1 MAAWLAS
8 TVAVLL
14 LPLRWVASARG
25 DILGLSGLCC
35 PIVAAYLTW
44 GPAGA
49 FWVAG
54 PLLLVIARLY
64 GGNRG

>member
-1 MAAWLAS
+1 MATWLAS

-14 LPLRWVASARG
+14 LPLRVAYDLRG

-44 GPAGA
+44 GLGGA

-64 GGNRG
+64 GGNRE